1 MTTEHSENL
10 EVALLAGMVK
20 GNMKQIDSFMTERSD
35 IPADRIDLH
44 KFVNTVKENMQ
55 QRNNVGH
62 QQAQVPVNYAPEQ
75 LPVNYAPAQQTIQEN
90 NFIIDNK
97 VNDDIESIK
106 ITMEKI
112 NNNLTK
118 LCGMFGKVFQN
129 MVKDNKK

>member
-20 GNMKQIDSFMTERSD
+20 GNMKQIDSLMTDRSD

-44 KFVNTVKENMQ
+44 KFVNTVKDNLH

-62 QQAQVPVNYAPEQ
+62 QQAQV
-75 LPVNYAPAQQTIQEN
+75 PVNYAPAQQTIQEN

>member
-20 GNMKQIDSFMTERSD
+20 GNMKQIDSLMTDRSD

-44 KFVNTVKENMQ
+44 KFVNTVKDNLH

-62 QQAQVPVNYAPEQ
+62 QQVQV
-75 LPVNYAPAQQTIQEN
+75 PVNYAPAQQTIQEN
-90 NFIIDNK
+90 KFIIDNK

>member
-1 MTTEHSENL
+1 MTTERSENL

-20 GNMKQIDSFMTERSD
+20 GNMRQIDSLMTDRPD
-35 IPADRIDLH
+35 IPADRIEID
-44 KFVNTVKENMQ
+44 KFVREVTNNTPHNNTNYQSAPVQTPVYHAPVQAVHENS
-55 QRNNVGH
+55 
-62 QQAQVPVNYAPEQ
+62 
-75 LPVNYAPAQQTIQEN
+75 
-90 NFIIDNK
+90 FIIDNK
-97 VNDDIESIK
+97 VKDDIESIK

>member
-1 MTTEHSENL
+1 MTTEQSENL

-20 GNMKQIDSFMTERSD
+20 GNMKQIDSLMTDRSD

-44 KFVNTVKENMQ
+44 KFVNPVKDNLQ

-62 QQAQVPVNYAPEQ
+62 QQAPV
-75 LPVNYAPAQQTIQEN
+75 PVNYAPAQQAIHEN
-90 NFIIDNK
+90 NFVIDNK
-97 VNDDIESIK
+97 VKDDIESIK
-106 ITMEKI
+106 VTMEKI

>member
-1 MTTEHSENL
+1 MTTEQSENL
-10 EVALLAGMVK
+10 EIALLAGMVK
-20 GNMKQIDSFMTERSD
+20 GNMKQIDSLMTERSD

-44 KFVNTVKENMQ
+44 KFVNTVRNNMP
-55 QRNNVGH
+55 QRNNVDH
-62 QQAQVPVNYAPEQ
+62 QPEQ
-75 LPVNYAPAQQTIQEN
+75 VNHIQVNHSPVHHAPVQTIQEN
-90 NFIIDNK
+90 NFVIDNK
-97 VNDDIESIK
+97 VKDDIECIK